1 MTSELKI
8 NKDMTI
14 GQILETHT
22 AHSQQL
28 AAAMEKYGL
37 HCVGCHANTFET
49 LQQGVL
55 GHGLGEEILE
65 QMVIDLNNILGSEQ
79 EEVAEAP
86 QFSIYLTDTAIARVK
101 ELLLLDENKG
111 QTLRV
116 AVIAGGCAGASY
128 DVRFVKEPEADD
140 LQIKAD
146 DLTIYVEKDSAPLL
160 NGLQINFTN
169 TMMESAFK
177 FENPNASGSCGCGTS
192 FSF

>member
-1 MTSELKI
+1 
-8 NKDMTI
+8 MTI
-14 GQILETHT
+14 GQILETFS
-22 AHSQQL
+22 AQSQQL

-37 HCVGCHANTFET
+37 HCVGCHAKTFET

-55 GHGLGEEILE
+55 GHGLGEEILD
-65 QMVIDLNNILGSEQ
+65 QMVDELNGIVGSSEQ
-79 EEVAEAP
+79 SASDSN
-86 QFSIYLTDTAIARVK
+86 QFPIYLTDSAIERVK
-101 ELLLLDENKG
+101 DLLLLDENKG
-111 QTLRV
+111 QFLRV

-128 DVRFVKEPEADD
+128 DIRFVAEPEADD
-140 LQIKAD
+140 LKVNAD